1 MKEKERER
9 GKEMANALQGQHIS
23 ALWASTIMSGTVAG
37 TGIERQRG
45 REKNDDRQVFAYKSY
60 KLGRFSCC
68 LQIFK

>member
-45 REKNDDRQVFAYKSY
+45 RETKMMTDRS
-60 KLGRFSCC
+60 L
-68 LQIFK
+68 LINLIN